1 MRYTFIRHDRDPK
14 LSYLFSSY
22 EETANTGAMYWQGQ
36 QLCCL
41 RLNSET
47 GRMVAKIQG
56 WKDITQDLARKNESE
71 KKVEDQTEN
80 TIGKDSE
87 KKESTKVVEKT
98 IKRKATKRKTRSK
111 K

>member
-71 KKVEDQTEN
+71 KK
-80 TIGKDSE
+80 
-87 KKESTKVVEKT
+87 ESTKVVEKT